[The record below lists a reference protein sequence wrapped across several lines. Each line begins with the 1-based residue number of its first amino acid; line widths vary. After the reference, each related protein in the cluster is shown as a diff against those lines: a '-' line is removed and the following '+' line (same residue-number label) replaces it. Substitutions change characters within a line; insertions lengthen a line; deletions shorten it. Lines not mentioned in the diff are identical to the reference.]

1 MIKKYDRKRA
11 IQYAQ
16 KFALEGNPNF
26 FEFSDVGGDCTNFIS
41 QCLLAGGAVMNYDE
55 FYGWFYVNSRNRS
68 PSWTSVEYLNRF
80 LLGRGRVGPVAKIVP
95 IEKLEI
101 GDLIQF
107 RQNPFRFNHSV
118 IITKIENGEI
128 YVCAHTDDSLNRPLS
143 TYSYLEAVGL
153 HIEGIEV

>member
-1 MIKKYDRKRA
+1 
-11 IQYAQ
+11 
-16 KFALEGNPNF
+16 
-26 FEFSDVGGDCTNFIS
+26 
-41 QCLLAGGAVMNYDE
+41 MNYDQ
-55 FYGWFYVNSRNRS
+55 FYGWFYINSYNRS

-80 LLGRGRVGPVAKIVP
+80 LLGRRRVGPVAKIVP

-101 GDLIQF
+101 GDLIQL

>member
-1 MIKKYDRKRA
+1 MTSNNYFSAVVRTIIYIFILR
-11 IQYAQ
+11 
-16 KFALEGNPNF
+16 NF
-26 FEFSDVGGDCTNFIS
+26 KSIFI
-41 QCLLAGGAVMNYDE
+41 
-55 FYGWFYVNSRNRS
+55 NSYNRS

-101 GDLIQF
+101 GDLIQL

-128 YVCAHTDDSLNRPLS
+128 MSELQPES
-143 TYSYLEAVGL
+143 
-153 HIEGIEV
+153 

>member
-1 MIKKYDRKRA
+1 MKRYNREKA
-11 IQYAQ
+11 ALYAQ
-16 KFALEGNPNF
+16 KWALGSNPDF
-26 FEFSDVGGDCTNFIS
+26 YHFSGIGGDCTNFIS
-41 QCLLAGGAVMNYDE
+41 QCLLAGESVMNYDQ
-55 FYGWFYVNSRNRS
+55 FYGWFYINSYNRS

-80 LLGRGRVGPVAKIVP
+80 LLGRGRVGPVAKIVS

-101 GDLIQF
+101 GDLIQL